1 VQTNGSVDKV
11 EVRNASPADVFDD
24 AAMRAV
30 RQWRFEPV
38 VRNGEKVEQRAMVR
52 LKFSQQSAQQ

>member
-1 VQTNGSVDKV
+1 
-11 EVRNASPADVFDD
+11 VFDD